1 MRGLCVPACYKGGL
15 LHHWKPC
22 EKARSSF
29 DPRKMVA
36 FRPHGMP
43 PGGGGISTQG
53 DDLAELQAM
62 IRDAIEA
69 YFDVAETDRPDRFR
83 LHFIED
89 PSLVCA

>member
-1 MRGLCVPACYKGGL
+1 
-15 LHHWKPC
+15 
-22 EKARSSF
+22 
-29 DPRKMVA
+29 
-36 FRPHGMP
+36 MP